1 MTATG
6 SGGALAGLRV
16 IDTATLYAGPFITT
30 LLADHGADVV
40 KIEPSGGD
48 PYRHTESRMWPLLAR
63 NKKSVVADLRAQD
76 GAALVRALAAE
87 SDVLVVNMPTKL
99 LLRVELD
106 YETLAALNPDV
117 VYVHVTGFGA
127 DGPYADRPGNGSL
140 AEAMAGLTHMTG
152 SADGPPTLASV
163 PLGDAMTG
171 YVGAFGVLA
180 ACYQRA
186 NGGGGQYIDVNP
198 LDAMLHTVGPVLTAY
213 RPGGDVPGRLGS
225 GMQGNPL
232 RGVFATCDGWVVVGA
247 STPRHVREIFALAGY
262 DAEAPDADLTG
273 AGLRRLREWLATQE
287 RDAVVELF
295 VANRLPISPVADA
308 AKVHRNPHL
317 AARGALRP
325 IETAEFGPI
334 ITPAPA
340 PRLSNSAP
348 GHADRTPEVDEHG
361 AEYRD
366 RLLRHLR

>member
-6 SGGALAGLRV
+6 TGGALAGLRV

-40 KIEPSGGD
+40 KIEPPGGA

-63 NKKSVVADLRAQD
+63 NKKSVVADLRAAD

-127 DGPYADRPGNGSL
+127 NG
-140 AEAMAGLTHMTG
+140 
-152 SADGPPTLASV
+152 D
-163 PLGDAMTG
+163 
-171 YVGAFGVLA
+171 
-180 ACYQRA
+180 
-186 NGGGGQYIDVNP
+186 GGQYIDVNP
-198 LDAMLHTVGPVLTAY
+198 LDAMLHAVGPVLTAY
-213 RPGGDVPGRLGS
+213 RPGGEVPGRLGS

-262 DAEAPDADLTG
+262 DAEAPDADL
-273 AGLRRLREWLATQE
+273 A
-287 RDAVVELF
+287 
-295 VANRLPISPVADA
+295 
-308 AKVHRNPHL
+308 
-317 AARGALRP
+317 
-325 IETAEFGPI
+325 
-334 ITPAPA
+334 
-340 PRLSNSAP
+340 
-348 GHADRTPEVDEHG
+348 
-361 AEYRD
+361 
-366 RLLRHLR
+366 